1 MILFFLI
8 KLILF
13 INKEYITLKKKI
25 SSEPETVMQAE
36 VQAKGSKKRVKE
48 SEKVRRGSKRLKNQ
62 T

>member
-1 MILFFLI
+1 
-8 KLILF
+8 
-13 INKEYITLKKKI
+13 
-25 SSEPETVMQAE
+25 MQAE